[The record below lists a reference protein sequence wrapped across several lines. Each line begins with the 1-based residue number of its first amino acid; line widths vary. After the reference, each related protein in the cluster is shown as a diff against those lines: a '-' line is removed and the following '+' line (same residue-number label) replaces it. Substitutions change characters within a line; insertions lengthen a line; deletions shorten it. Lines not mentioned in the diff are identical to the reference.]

1 MARSPKS
8 DPQREEVYR
17 WEKGFSQMFYGH
29 GFLPKEAHRLERAIS
44 RYYDIPRP
52 RLRAVRWGKRGFL
65 GAAYSEHPTG
75 ANRQPLIVVNED
87 LGAFTAPLLAHEI
100 SHIITDLYGIDEP
113 DHGERWLGAYLH
125 VLDRYAIL
133 PLSMTVPSAK
143 AAGLRF
149 RDPALCTPKLL
160 AS

>member
-1 MARSPKS
+1 MARGTSRHPGS
-8 DPQREEVYR
+8 AGAVAVTPTGSV
-17 WEKGFSQMFYGH
+17 
-29 GFLPKEAHRLERAIS
+29 HR
-44 RYYDIPRP
+44 DRP
-52 RLRAVRWGKRGFL
+52 RAARARQLPWL
-65 GAAYSEHPTG
+65 AAS
-75 ANRQPLIVVNED
+75 AL
-87 LGAFTAPLLAHEI
+87 LLFTAPLLAHEI

>member
-52 RLRAVRWGKRGFL
+52 RLRAVRWGKGSFL
-65 GAAYSEHPTG
+65 GAAYSEP
-75 ANRQPLIVVNED
+75 RPLIVVNED

-100 SHIITDLYGIDEP
+100 SHIITDLYGVDEP
-113 DHGERWLGAYLH
+113 DHGERWLGTYLH

-133 PLSMTVPSAK
+133 PVSMTAPSAK
-143 AAGLRF
+143 KAGLRF